1 MILCSNHRACAQAE
15 MSCLPLD
22 HEALALLRR
31 LRPQEALQVLQQA
44 WMGLHFVNVVVVK
57 APPNFHA

>member
-1 MILCSNHRACAQAE
+1 

>member
-1 MILCSNHRACAQAE
+1 

-44 WMGLHFVNVVVVK
+44 LAILADIEWL
-57 APPNFHA
+57 

>member
-1 MILCSNHRACAQAE
+1 

-31 LRPQEALQVLQQA
+31 LRPQDALAVLQQA
-44 WMGLHFVNVVVVK
+44 SLMEPFLK
-57 APPNFHA
+57 RMSR